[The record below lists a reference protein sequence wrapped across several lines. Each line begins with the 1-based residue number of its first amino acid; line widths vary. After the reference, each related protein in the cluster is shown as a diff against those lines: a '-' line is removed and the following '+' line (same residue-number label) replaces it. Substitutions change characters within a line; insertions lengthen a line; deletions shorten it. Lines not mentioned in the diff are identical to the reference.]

1 MDVSGVVKIH
11 AHTTS
16 HGKPGQG
23 ETARARSLRGPAGS
37 THCDTLELRNEL
49 VAQSVEQRTF
59 NAWVVGS
66 IPTELTTFRSYRT
79 AGWRAITARH
89 APYQL
94 TFMATTPLCAAPL
107 NSLQVTALH
116 DRCTAAWH
124 HEVPAVAPSM
134 TGFERTVAEQ
144 HLANFE
150 LWHAEDMARA
160 PEASDHDLARIKRFI
175 DRANQR
181 RNDLAEQCDVFL
193 LNFLSQ
199 QNLPAPGAELHSESP
214 GLILD
219 RLSILALK
227 LFHTREEID
236 RPQAPEGHG
245 ERNLQ
250 RLRILVEQRDDLAG
264 ALDRLWQQVLDRQ
277 RRFKLYRQLKMYND
291 PALNPAVYS
300 PQPKP

>member
-1 MDVSGVVKIH
+1 
-11 AHTTS
+11 
-16 HGKPGQG
+16 
-23 ETARARSLRGPAGS
+23 
-37 THCDTLELRNEL
+37 
-49 VAQSVEQRTF
+49 
-59 NAWVVGS
+59 
-66 IPTELTTFRSYRT
+66 
-79 AGWRAITARH
+79 
-89 APYQL
+89 
-94 TFMATTPLCAAPL
+94 MATNPVCAPPL
-107 NSLQVTALH
+107 NSLQIIALQ
-116 DRCTAAWH
+116 DGCTADWH
-124 HEVPAVAPSM
+124 REAPAVTPSL

-150 LWHAEDMARA
+150 LWHAEDRARA
-160 PEASDHDLARIKRFI
+160 PEATDHDLAGIKRFI
-175 DRANQR
+175 DHANQR

-193 LNFLSQ
+193 LNFLSP

-219 RLSILALK
+219 RLSILSLK

-236 RPQAPEGHG
+236 RPLAPAGHG

-264 ALDRLWQQVLDRQ
+264 ALDRLWQQVLDGQ

-300 PQPKP
+300 QRSKP